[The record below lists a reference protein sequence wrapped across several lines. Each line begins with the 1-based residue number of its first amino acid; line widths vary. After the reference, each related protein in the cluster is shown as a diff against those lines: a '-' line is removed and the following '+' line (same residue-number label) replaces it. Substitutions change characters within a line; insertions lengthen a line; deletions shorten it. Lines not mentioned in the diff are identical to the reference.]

1 MFEIQDFRHDSRK
14 GGSLLRNIGNERG
27 MTLLEVLVTMTIIVV
42 TILSIYIGVVYAEK
56 QVLRNYRDRVASLYA
71 TGELDYQYSLYNA
84 NKSLGDLRPI
94 TKTVTLDYLPKNK
107 VLSADVNVD
116 VIPMAEAYNSL
127 VLNYM
132 RVKVT
137 VKWYEAGDDRVRSI
151 VMVEDF
157 YN

>member
-1 MFEIQDFRHDSRK
+1 
-14 GGSLLRNIGNERG
+14 
-27 MTLLEVLVTMTIIVV
+27 V